1 MNCAIASTHFHHFWV
16 LSELLI
22 LVTFALAKENKGKK
36 VYKMK
41 RIVSALFCASCLLTA
56 HAQSRLSVGGYGEA
70 VFSRNFYSD
79 HVSRYSQ
86 PEEHKDDPS
95 HGRFDIPHA
104 VIYLGYDFGKGWT
117 LGTEIEFEHGGT
129 GIAYEKEDEEGGW
142 RDLRIFPHGDRW
154 YAATDMLPSSLDH
167 EHQRYIQEVFPRMM
181 KEIEA
186 EHWDVVDQ
194 YIDRLLQY
202 QRQFGNT
209 QQASSITAPLPV
221 MLLLPLLFLLFL
233 LSPLLQKAFGK
244 KSC

>member
-1 MNCAIASTHFHHFWV
+1 MRQVLFILLWIAVGSKAWANPMPQSTANHFCQ
-16 LSELLI
+16 LLVQDADGRLKSI
-22 LVTFALAKENKGKK
+22 NAFANGDTQ
-36 VYKMK
+36 
-41 RIVSALFCASCLLTA
+41 LFAE
-56 HAQSRLSVGGYGEA
+56 Y
-70 VFSRNFYSD
+70 VFQHD
-79 HVSRYSQ
+79 
-86 PEEHKDDPS
+86 
-95 HGRFDIPHA
+95 
-104 VIYLGYDFGKGWT
+104 
-117 LGTEIEFEHGGT
+117 
-129 GIAYEKEDEEGGW
+129 GW
-142 RDLRIFPHGDRW
+142 RDLRIFPHGDHW
-154 YAATDMLPSSLDH
+154 YAATDVLPSSLDH

-186 EHWDVVDQ
+186 ERWDVVDQ